1 MCKSLQVA
9 MLGKHGL
16 TVSEGM
22 LKQLEDAPMVWKQ
35 LKKKMFQ
42 RCSPTHRQSGIVL
55 TEHLA
60 LGVNYPPLV
69 PQRVRSAHSA
79 CVQSGQHRR

>member
-1 MCKSLQVA
+1 MVPMLGVCKPLQVA

-22 LKQLEDAPMVWKQ
+22 LKQLEDAPLVWKQ

-42 RCSPTHRQSGIVL
+42 RWSPMNCL
-55 TEHLA
+55 LE
-60 LGVNYPPLV
+60 N
-69 PQRVRSAHSA
+69 
-79 CVQSGQHRR
+79 

>member
-1 MCKSLQVA
+1 MGVCKLLQVA

-22 LKQLEDAPMVWKQ
+22 LKQLEDALLVWKQ

-42 RCSPTHRQSGIVL
+42 RCSPINPQSSI
-55 TEHLA
+55 TD
-60 LGVNYPPLV
+60 
-69 PQRVRSAHSA
+69 
-79 CVQSGQHRR
+79 